1 MKNLVQKPFS
11 FIVLS
16 FLILI
21 FLLEIFFRFFNQER
35 IVPDLH
41 QSQYNLPNV
50 LRSNLDVTLDWSHGY
65 LYPPFRL
72 QTNSKRFLN
81 DQEFQY
87 KKPSDTFRIL
97 MLGNS
102 IFMGLGV
109 ENAELF
115 SKNLQDILN
124 KRSTQKRV
132 EVINFSG
139 VAWSAIEFLKFLKS
153 EGYKYQPDL
162 VIVSQG
168 ENDFRV
174 QYNNLIQL
182 NKIGKEKQ
190 DDGRLKISL
199 GDLEINPQGDS
210 QISSKWEW
218 VRKLPYY
225 VEISKHSQVLYRI
238 RSKLNALWHKKTPIV
253 SNPNQLGYFLENN
266 DIEITKDTILS
277 LDEDQ
282 FAVQPEGHSI
292 AYFAKNDNRGLY
304 DANANIILHS
314 ALQGSISQFLS
325 SINGNFMAVDIP
337 ARLEVLSLIK
347 PNQTRRL
354 NSKLK
359 NYYYLNPT
367 ETFKK
372 FQVNN
377 IETPLYFYG
386 NNHLSPAGHR
396 LLALLT
402 YNFLAI
408 NRLLPSQS
416 SWELMDPFS
425 PEINKSVVKA
435 NNRIEKFVNSDS
447 RSDKFR
453 GLLYL
458 VNGKYKLARET
469 LSQYLQNEN
478 NDFEAHYFLG
488 NVLFHLL
495 EFSSALDSYERS
507 FGGHPLELKKYKY
520 AYNFTKLYKEGWG
533 TYKTGDLQKA
543 LFFAKKLE
551 ELKGEWQPKV
561 NFLNYLIYQKMGD
574 LKAAEFYMK
583 QLN

>member
-1 MKNLVQKPFS
+1 MKNLVQKPFVY
-11 FIVLS
+11 IVLS

-21 FLLEIFFRFFNQER
+21 FLLEIFLRIFNQER

-50 LRSNLDVTLDWSHGY
+50 LRSNLDITLDWSHGY

-72 QTNSKRFLN
+72 QTNSKHFLN

-87 KKPSDTFRIL
+87 KKPNDTFRIL

-109 ENAELF
+109 ENVELF

-124 KRSTQKRV
+124 KRSIGKRV

-182 NKIGKEKQ
+182 KKIGKEKQ
-190 DDGRLKISL
+190 DGGRLKLSL
-199 GDLEINPQGDS
+199 GDLEINPQGNS
-210 QISSKWEW
+210 KISTKWEW
-218 VRKLPYY
+218 VRKLPFY
-225 VEISKHSQVLYRI
+225 VEISKYSQVLYQI
-238 RSKLNALWHKKTPIV
+238 RSKLNALWHKKAPIV
-253 SNPNQLGYFLENN
+253 SKPNQLGYFLESNE
-266 DIEITKDTILS
+266 IQITKETILS
-277 LDEDQ
+277 LNADP

-292 AYFAKNDNRGLY
+292 AYFAKNDNYSLY
-304 DANANIILHS
+304 DANANIVLHS
-314 ALQGSISQFLS
+314 ALQSNISQYLS
-325 SINGNFMAVDIP
+325 SIKSKFAVVDIP

-354 NSKLK
+354 NSNLK
-359 NYYYLNPT
+359 NYHYLNPMD
-367 ETFKK
+367 TFIK

-377 IETPLYFYG
+377 VETPLYFYG

-402 YNFLAI
+402 YNFLAM
-408 NRLLPSQS
+408 NRLLPFQN
-416 SWELMDPFS
+416 SWELKDIFS
-425 PEINKSVVKA
+425 PEVSRSVVEA
-435 NNRIEKFVNSDS
+435 NNRIEKFVKSDR

-458 VNGKYKLARET
+458 VNGKYKQAREV
-469 LSQYLQNEN
+469 LAQYLQNEK

-488 NVLFHLL
+488 TVLFHLL
-495 EFSSALDSYERS
+495 EFSSALDSYEKS
-507 FGGHPLELKKYKY
+507 FGGHPLEVKKYKY
-520 AYNFTKLYKEGWG
+520 AYKFTKLYQDGWG
-533 TYKTGDLQKA
+533 NYKTGDLQKA

-574 LKAAEFYMK
+574 LQAAEFYMK